1 MPRSH
6 NFFVEFLRL
15 SKLFWCS
22 HQKLQIR
29 GTVFLLALLSL
40 LKNAMAVL
48 LTQWSADLFNAMEEH
63 SMHGLMVQVGMLG
76 LLFVTDMCLTGS
88 HLAIKRNLMISWR
101 DWMTEYVFSRWMK
114 DGRHYLISHLPGEH
128 DNPDGRI
135 AEDCRVATES
145 AVSMGLSLFYCIIL
159 LISFT
164 QVLWSRS
171 GVVTLD
177 LGFAQIPIY
186 GHLVWI
192 AVIYSALAS
201 WLGWRVSQPL
211 SDTTNARQSA
221 EADFR
226 ASLLE
231 ARENSQAIALIHA
244 GSFERRRFREL
255 FCKLRMVWNAQTGS
269 WRNIVMF
276 GTAYSDLNMAVPI
289 LISAPRY
296 ILGKITLGTLMQSA
310 QAFQHLV
317 SALSWPVH
325 SAGEIAEWRASVE
338 RVLSLLR
345 VMDTVDEELAKPDHW
360 IQVKTSER
368 PVLAFRNLSIAKYE
382 GEVLAKNINM
392 EIGKGEHVLI
402 TGNAYTGAKLFRAIA
417 RIRPWGSGVIELPSQ
432 GRLLFMPPRPHLPTG
447 TLRNAVC
454 YPSSRRVFTEEQLEQ
469 ALRLVGLE
477 NLIDQ
482 LDKTDNWVNTLAR
495 GEQQLLGM
503 VRLLLNRPQWIF
515 LQESFDSL
523 NTQEEERMM
532 RLIWEQLPE
541 ATVLTISHNPNNA
554 SFYSRQLA
562 L

>member
-1 MPRSH
+1 MPPSRH
-6 NFFVEFLRL
+6 FFREFLHL
-15 SKLFWCS
+15 ANLFWCS
-22 HQKLQIR
+22 RGKLKIR
-29 GTVFLLALLSL
+29 GTILLLAILTL

-48 LTQWSADLFNAMEEH
+48 LTQWSADLFNALEQH
-63 SMHGLMVQVGMLG
+63 SMYGLMVQVGMMS

-88 HLAIKRNLMISWR
+88 HLVIKRNLMISWR
-101 DWMTEYVFSRWMK
+101 DWLTEHVYSRWMR

-159 LISFT
+159 LISFSA
-164 QVLWSRS
+164 VLWDHS

-177 LGFAQIPIY
+177 LGFAHIPIY

-192 AVIYSALAS
+192 AIIYSALAS
-201 WLGWRVSQPL
+201 WLGWRVGRPL
-211 SDTTNARQSA
+211 IGATNARQTA

-226 ASLLE
+226 SSLLD

-244 GSFERRRFREL
+244 GSYERHLFREL
-255 FCKLRMVWNAQTGS
+255 FCKLRDAWNDQTDR
-269 WRNIVMF
+269 WRNIVLF
-276 GTAYSDLNMAVPI
+276 GTAYADLNMAFPI
-289 LISAPRY
+289 VIAAPRY
-296 ILGKITLGTLMQSA
+296 IIGKITLGTLMQSA
-310 QAFQHLV
+310 QAFQHMV
-317 SALSWPVH
+317 SALSWPAN

-338 RVLSLLR
+338 RVLSLLK
-345 VMDTVDEELAKPDHW
+345 VIDTVDEELAKPEHW
-360 IQVKTSER
+360 IQIKTSDR
-368 PVLAFRNLSIAKYE
+368 PVLAFRNLTIANYE
-382 GEVLAKNINM
+382 GKVLAENINM
-392 EIGKGEHVLI
+392 EIAQGEHVLI
-402 TGNAYTGAKLFRAIA
+402 TGNAYTGAKLMRAIA

-432 GRLLFMPPRPHLPTG
+432 GRLVFMPPRPHLPTG
-447 TLRNAVC
+447 ILRDAIC
-454 YPSSRRVFTEEQLEQ
+454 YPSSRRVYTQEQIEQ

-482 LDKTDNWVNTLAR
+482 LEKKENWINTLAR

-503 VRLLLNRPQWIF
+503 VRLLLNKPQWIF

-523 NTQEEERMM
+523 DPQEEERMV
-532 RLIWEQLPE
+532 RLIREQLPD
-541 ATVLTISHNPNNA
+541 ATVLTISHKPDSS

>member
-1 MPRSH
+1 MPRSR
-6 NFFVEFLRL
+6 NFFIEFLRL

-22 HQKLQIR
+22 NQKVKVRATVTLM
-29 GTVFLLALLSL
+29 VFLTL
-40 LKNAMAVL
+40 LKNTMAIL
-48 LTQWSADLFNAMEEH
+48 LTQWSADLFNALEQH
-63 SMHGLMVQVGMLG
+63 SMYGLMVQVGMLAI
-76 LLFVTDMCLTGS
+76 LFVADMCLTGA
-88 HLAIKRNLMISWR
+88 HLVIKRNLVIYWR
-101 DWMTEYVFSRWMK
+101 DWMTEYVYSRWMK

-135 AEDCRVATES
+135 AEDCRIATES
-145 AVSMGLSLFYCIIL
+145 AVGMGLSLFYCIIL
-159 LISFT
+159 LISFAE
-164 QVLWSRS
+164 VLWNRS

-177 LGFAQIPIY
+177 LGFAHIPIH

-192 AVIYSALAS
+192 AIIYSALAS
-201 WLGWRVSQPL
+201 WLGWRVSRPL
-211 SDTTNARQSA
+211 TGATNARQSA

-231 ARENSQAIALIHA
+231 AQENSQAIALIHA
-244 GSFERRRFREL
+244 GSYERHLFREL
-255 FCKLRMVWNAQTGS
+255 FCKLREVWHEQTAR

-276 GTAYSDLNMAVPI
+276 GTGYSDLNMAFPI

-310 QAFQHLV
+310 QAFQHMV
-317 SALSWPVH
+317 SALSWPVN

-338 RVLSLLR
+338 RVLSLLK
-345 VMDTVDEELAKPDHW
+345 VLDTVEEELAKPDHW
-360 IQVKTSER
+360 IQIKTSDR
-368 PVLAFRNLSIAKYE
+368 PVLVLRNLCIARYE
-382 GEVLAKNINM
+382 GEVLAKEINM

-432 GRLLFMPPRPHLPTG
+432 GRLLFMPPRPHLPIG
-447 TLRNAVC
+447 TLRDAIC
-454 YPSSRRVFTEEQLEQ
+454 FPLSRRVYPQKQLEQ

-477 NLIDQ
+477 SLIDQ
-482 LDKTDNWVNTLAR
+482 LDKKDHWINTLAR

-523 NTQEEERMM
+523 DPHEEERMV
-532 RLIWEQLPE
+532 RLIREQLPE
-541 ATVLTISHNPNNA
+541 ATVLTISHNPEIG
-554 SFYSRQLA
+554 SFHSRQLA